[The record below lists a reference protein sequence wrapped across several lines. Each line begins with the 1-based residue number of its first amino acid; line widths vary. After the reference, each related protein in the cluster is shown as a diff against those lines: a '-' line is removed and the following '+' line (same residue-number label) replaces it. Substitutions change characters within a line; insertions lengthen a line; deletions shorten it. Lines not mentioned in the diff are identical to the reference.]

1 MPARDSGQVMCLLRA
16 ELMAIEY
23 TDIALADSHRAENK
37 GRGEFETGF
46 APASPILL
54 EEPI

>member
-1 MPARDSGQVMCLLRA
+1 
-16 ELMAIEY
+16 MAIEY